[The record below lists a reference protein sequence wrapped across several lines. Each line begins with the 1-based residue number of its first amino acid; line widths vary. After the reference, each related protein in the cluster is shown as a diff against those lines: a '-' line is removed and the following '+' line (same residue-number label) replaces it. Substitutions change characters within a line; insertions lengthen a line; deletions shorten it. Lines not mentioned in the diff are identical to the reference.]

1 LVLEKRR
8 RHEREIG
15 RRAKTVRQAAPRP
28 VLRATDEASFERV
41 PLDVP
46 AHAHEHAGFLDG
58 EGLEAT
64 LVDGSL
70 TDALAV
76 AVPPPRVGSAYPVHQ
91 PRQPVRVDWT
101 HDEVEVVRQHAVGDE
116 PRGMAAEALIERGQ
130 KGPII
135 GGALKERRLSH
146 AAIDDVKE
154 PRCRRVARSSWHSRV
169 SLGRGVARSVPD
181 RDV

>member
-1 LVLEKRR
+1 LVLEKRC
-8 RHEREIG
+8 RHERQFG
-15 RRAKTVRQAAPRP
+15 RRAETVRQAAPRP

-46 AHAHEHAGFLDG
+46 AHANEHASFLYD
-58 EGLEAT
+58 EGLETT

-91 PRQPVRVDWT
+91 LRQPVRVDRT
-101 HDEVEVVRQHAVGDE
+101 HDEVEVVRQNAVGDE
-116 PRGMAAEALIERGQ
+116 PHGMAAQALIEHGQ

-154 PRCRRVARSSWHSRV
+154 PRRRCVARSSRHSRV
-169 SLGRGVARSVPD
+169 SLGET
-181 RDV
+181 